1 MQVKYTIA
9 CKMKRPERILV
20 AFLVVLTLAATS
32 GITPH
37 AKKPE
42 GEPVRKARHP
52 ANPKTPDYNRF
63 TAAEVLTIK
72 ILSLTKTKEIVFA
85 PEMGNYQVVADGKTL
100 LTLDVQNALK
110 IALVND
116 SLEVKS
122 FERNWGK
129 FTSVKLVSS
138 EADRSF
144 KIKSLNPERKP
155 RFFDDN
161 LIVTPD
167 NGLLRMINETILDNY
182 IAGVSESESGLYSPI
197 EYYKVQAILART
209 YALTHIAK
217 HGAEGF
223 NLCDQVHCQ
232 AFHGKSREAKII
244 QAVNATR
251 GKVVVD
257 DDMNLI
263 VAVFHSNSGGQTVN
277 SEDVWGTTT
286 SYLRSVND
294 TFSYKM
300 PNARWTRR
308 MPVSDWLDYLKL
320 KHNYPVEDSAARQA
334 ALNFKQESRK
344 VYLEYNQFKIP
355 LKNVRTD
362 FQLKST
368 FFSLEPQGDTLVFS
382 GRGFGHGIG
391 MCQEGAMRMTKN
403 GFNYRDVLNFY
414 YQNVHLIDLKDLN
427 FFRE

>member
-1 MQVKYTIA
+1 
-9 CKMKRPERILV
+9 MKKPERLIAL
-20 AFLVVLTLAATS
+20 FLVLFALVATS
-32 GITPH
+32 GIAPFVSR
-37 AKKPE
+37 PE
-42 GEPVRKARHP
+42 GEPVKKTKPA

-63 TAAEVLTIK
+63 TASEVLTVR
-72 ILSLTKTKEIVFA
+72 ILTLTKAKEVVFA
-85 PEMGNYQVVADGKTL
+85 PEMGTYQVVADGKTL
-100 LTLDVQNALK
+100 ITLDVQNALK

-116 SLEVKS
+116 SLELKS

-129 FTSVKLVSS
+129 FLSVRITSHD
-138 EADRSF
+138 ADRSF
-144 KIKSLNPERKP
+144 KIKCLNPERKP
-155 RFFDDN
+155 RYFDDN

-167 NGLLRMINETILDNY
+167 NGLLRMINETVLDNY

-232 AFHGKSREAKII
+232 AFYGKSHEAKII

-263 VAVFHSNSGGQTVN
+263 VAAFHSNSGGQTVN
-277 SEDVWGTTT
+277 SEDVWGTST
-286 SYLRSVND
+286 SYLRAVVD
-294 TFSYKM
+294 TFSFRM
-300 PNARWTRR
+300 PNARWTRK

-320 KHNYPVEDSAARQA
+320 KHNYPVEDSLARAA
-334 ALNFKQESRK
+334 ALSFKQETRK
-344 VYLEYNQFKIP
+344 VNLEYNNIRIP

-368 FFSLEPQGDTLVFS
+368 FFSLEQQGDTLIFH

-403 GFNYRDVLNFY
+403 GYNYRDVLNFY
-414 YQNVHLIDLKDLN
+414 YRNVHLIDLKDLN